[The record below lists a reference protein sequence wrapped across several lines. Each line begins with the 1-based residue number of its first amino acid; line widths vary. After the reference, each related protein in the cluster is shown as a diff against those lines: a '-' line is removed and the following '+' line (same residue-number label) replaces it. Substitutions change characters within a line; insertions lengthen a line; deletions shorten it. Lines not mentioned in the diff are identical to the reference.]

1 MNMQEVFNE
10 HYLIDGD
17 TFKVVFLLA
26 PGAKLDG
33 GMMPYHILEVQKL
46 PDPTKYFFHKGEV
59 GFSGAYGIIPADS
72 KQSITWSDSTH
83 RDLINKIKNQ
93 KLQAKYF
100 IKPEISNG
108 YFQ

>member
-10 HYLIDGD
+10 HYIIDGD

-26 PGAKLDG
+26 PGAKLDA

-46 PDPTKYFFHKGEV
+46 PDPTKYLFNKGEV
-59 GFSGAYGIIPADS
+59 GFSGGYGIIPADS
-72 KQSITWSDSTH
+72 TQIITWSDSTH

-93 KLQAKYF
+93 KIQARFF
-100 IKPEISNG
+100 INPNLVPG
-108 YFQ
+108 FF